1 MDKVIASKEISE
13 KDKNK
18 LLDMAIKTES
28 KEIASKE
35 KGNRLYFDESKMARF
50 DQLNLSDDMKKALDF
65 EVKDGKF
72 SIKIPEDDKLKKDVI
87 NRIKVQEGKEK
98 IELMNKGEMPKAQK
112 PVKNDLSSNL
122 TQFMAQNNSR

>member
-1 MDKVIASKEISE
+1 
-13 KDKNK
+13 
-18 LLDMAIKTES
+18 
-28 KEIASKE
+28 
-35 KGNRLYFDESKMARF
+35 
-50 DQLNLSDDMKKALDF
+50 MKKALDF

-112 PVKNDLSSNL
+112 PVMKDLSSNL